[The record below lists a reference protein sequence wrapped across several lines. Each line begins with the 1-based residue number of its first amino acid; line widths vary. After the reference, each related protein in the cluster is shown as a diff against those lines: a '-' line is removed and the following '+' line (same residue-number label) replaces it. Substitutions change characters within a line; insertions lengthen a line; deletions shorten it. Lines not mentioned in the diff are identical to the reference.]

1 MSCKVCKTRINPLM
15 ISMYKCKCH
24 NVYCYIHLHDH
35 ECTFNYL
42 ENFQIEYSAK
52 NIKIQKPKIEII

>member
-24 NVYCYIHLHDH
+24 NVYCHIHLHEH

-42 ENFQIEYSAK
+42 ENFQKEYEK
-52 NIKIQKPKIEII
+52 THKKILKSKLEII